1 MGPQEVIWIAGA
13 AGRMGQAIEHHLDHA
28 RYIIMTTDAELDI
41 TDLEAVNNYVDTY
54 RPDVVINCAG
64 LSSKELAEQD
74 PTRAYKVNALG
85 ARNLAIASAAV
96 GGLIVHLST
105 DDLYPSSIQHPVNEF
120 DKTLPPHVYGKSKEA
135 GEMLVRELNPR
146 HIIVRS
152 SWVYTA
158 LPTDHLVRTIEM
170 SRKGE
175 TVEVP
180 ANQFASPTSS
190 NTYANFVISVME
202 SGEFGTFHAST
213 EGLCSRYEF
222 AKRALELAGVPTTNL
237 VGKQDPK
244 DAYRIELENLMIKM
258 TGIFEMPRWEDDLKA
273 YMTDHGMTA

>member
-1 MGPQEVIWIAGA
+1 M
-13 AGRMGQAIEHHLDHA
+13 
-28 RYIIMTTDAELDI
+28 
-41 TDLEAVNNYVDTY
+41 TDLEAVNHVDTY

-105 DDLYPSSIQHPVNEF
+105 DDLYPGSIQHPVNEF
-120 DKTLPPHVYGKSKEA
+120 DKTLPPTSTENHKA

-146 HIIVRS
+146 YHRAFLLGVHRPAHRPPRAHNRDEQKGRDRRSACEPVR
-152 SWVYTA
+152 
-158 LPTDHLVRTIEM
+158 L
-170 SRKGE
+170 
-175 TVEVP
+175 
-180 ANQFASPTSS
+180 PTSS

>member
-1 MGPQEVIWIAGA
+1 
-13 AGRMGQAIEHHLDHA
+13 
-28 RYIIMTTDAELDI
+28 
-41 TDLEAVNNYVDTY
+41 
-54 RPDVVINCAG
+54 
-64 LSSKELAEQD
+64 
-74 PTRAYKVNALG
+74 
-85 ARNLAIASAAV
+85 
-96 GGLIVHLST
+96 
-105 DDLYPSSIQHPVNEF
+105 
-120 DKTLPPHVYGKSKEA
+120 
-135 GEMLVRELNPR
+135 MLVRELNPR

-158 LPTDHLVRTIEM
+158 LPTDHLVRIIEM
-170 SRKGE
+170 SRQGK

-237 VGKQDPK
+237 VGKQNPE

-258 TGIFEMPRWEDDLKA
+258 TGIFKMPRWEDDLRA
-273 YMTDHGMTA
+273 YMADHDMTA